1 VICALSD
8 LSSCAANCSTTRNRF
23 GCFGIGEGING
34 MIRETLERSI
44 QQYLAD
50 TAEVSTFFSSLLFF
64 AGKGEDPFTAK

>member
-1 VICALSD
+1 
-8 LSSCAANCSTTRNRF
+8 
-23 GCFGIGEGING
+23 